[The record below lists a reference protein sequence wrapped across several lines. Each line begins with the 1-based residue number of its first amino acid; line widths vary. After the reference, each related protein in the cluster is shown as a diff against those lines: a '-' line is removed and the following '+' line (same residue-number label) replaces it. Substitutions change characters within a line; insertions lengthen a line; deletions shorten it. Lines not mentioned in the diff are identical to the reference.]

1 MTNSKNTKKITQL
14 FQDLYSENAA
24 KVTSALDALQV
35 YGNHTIIKPL
45 FEFVQKTNND
55 HSRKEVIEFLS
66 NLKDTPS
73 KAEVMK
79 NVHDKNF
86 KSIQNIIL
94 STIWNSP
101 LDYSEFLNDFVL
113 LAVKNDYL
121 TSLECLTIIENLEG
135 PFEEQAILESQLH
148 LKDYLDGKYEKS
160 SEKDN
165 MISEIAILI
174 KDFDRANQEFD

>member
-1 MTNSKNTKKITQL
+1 MTNSKNTKKINQL

-24 KVTSALDALQV
+24 KVTAALDALQV
-35 YGNHTIIKPL
+35 YGNQSIIKPL
-45 FEFVQKTNND
+45 FEFIQKSSNE
-55 HSRKEVIEFLS
+55 HSKKEVIEFLS

-73 KAEVMK
+73 KAEVM
-79 NVHDKNF
+79 NNLHDKDF

-101 LDYSEFLNDFVL
+101 LDYSEFLNEFVL
-113 LAVKNDYL
+113 LSVENDYL

-160 SEKDN
+160 PEKDN
-165 MISEIAILI
+165 MISEIANLI